1 VWSRLGAEVTVVEM
15 LDHIVPFADKQMASM
30 LKRSLKKQGLD
41 LREKTK
47 VTGAR
52 VASGRVEV
60 TCVDKKEK
68 TETLTCE
75 KLLVAVGR
83 RPNTAGQGLEQLGVE
98 LDERGRVRVDER
110 LRATAPNV
118 FAIGDLT
125 FGPMLAHKAEEEGVS
140 VAEQVAEG
148 IDGASSESVTTESGT
163 PSSAVDHSLIP
174 NVVYTHPE
182 LAQVGLT
189 EKEAKEKGLAPKAG
203 RFYFKASGRARTMG
217 DDDGLVKVVAEKST
231 GRVLGVHI
239 VGPHASELIGEAT
252 VAMAAGMTAEQLGR
266 LIHAHPTLSEAV
278 KEAALAT
285 DRLAIHG

>member
-1 VWSRLGAEVTVVEM
+1 
-15 LDHIVPFADKQMASM
+15 
-30 LKRSLKKQGLD
+30 
-41 LREKTK
+41 
-47 VTGAR
+47 
-52 VASGRVEV
+52 
-60 TCVDKKEK
+60 
-68 TETLTCE
+68 
-75 KLLVAVGR
+75 
-83 RPNTAGQGLEQLGVE
+83 
-98 LDERGRVRVDER
+98 
-110 LRATAPNV
+110 
-118 FAIGDLT
+118 
-125 FGPMLAHKAEEEGVS
+125 
-140 VAEQVAEG
+140 
-148 IDGASSESVTTESGT
+148 
-163 PSSAVDHSLIP
+163 LIP

-231 GRVLGVHI
+231 GRLLGVHI